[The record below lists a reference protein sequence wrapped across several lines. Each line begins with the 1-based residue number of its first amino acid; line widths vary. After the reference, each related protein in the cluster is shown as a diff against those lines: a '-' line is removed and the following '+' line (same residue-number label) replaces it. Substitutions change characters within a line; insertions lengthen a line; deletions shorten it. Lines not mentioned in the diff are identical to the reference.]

1 MRPARAGSALSTGV
15 SPISLGKALLAISAA
30 AAALA
35 PQALAAAP
43 PTVPLPAAG
52 ELTRPQVVARA
63 APRADARRVAV
74 VDEFRRDFRKNIV
87 HAIAAR
93 RDAKGR
99 VWYRIVLV
107 GRPNGRTGW
116 IPGAHVAL
124 QHAPAKVVVERGNK
138 VLRLT
143 VRGREVL
150 RTTVAVG
157 KAGAPTPVGYFYV
170 TSRFVPRNP
179 FLGAFALELSAYS
192 PTLTDWPG
200 GGIVGIH
207 GTSMPQLLGQNVS
220 HGCIR
225 VSNAAAR
232 TLQRLAPVG
241 TAVVVR
247 P

>member
-1 MRPARAGSALSTGV
+1 VASRISRARAV
-15 SPISLGKALLAISAA
+15 LAISAA

-52 ELTRPQVVARA
+52 ELLQPQVVVRA
-63 APRADARRVAV
+63 APRANARRVAV
-74 VDEFRRDFRKNIV
+74 VDEFRRDFRKHIV
-87 HAIAAR
+87 HAVAAR

-116 IPGAHVAL
+116 IPAKSVQL
-124 QHAPAKVVVERGNK
+124 QHVRSSIVVSRSDK
-138 VLRLT
+138 MLRL
-143 VRGREVL
+143 VVAGKEKL

-170 TSRFVPRNP
+170 TSRFVPRNS
-179 FLGAFALELSAYS
+179 FLGVFALELSAYS

-200 GGIVGIH
+200 GGVVGIH
-207 GTSMPQLLGQNVS
+207 GTSVPQLLGQNVS

-232 TLQRLAPVG
+232 VLQRSAPVG

>member
-1 MRPARAGSALSTGV
+1 M
-15 SPISLGKALLAISAA
+15 ISAV

-35 PQALAAAP
+35 PQAHAAAP
-43 PTVPLPAAG
+43 PVVRLPAAG
-52 ELTRPQVVARA
+52 ELLRPQVVVRA
-63 APRADARRVAV
+63 APRANAKRIAV
-74 VDEFRRDFRKNIV
+74 VTEFRRDFRKHIV
-87 HAIAAR
+87 HAISAR
-93 RDAKGR
+93 RDATGKL
-99 VWYRIVLV
+99 WYRIVLV

-116 IPGAHVAL
+116 IPAGYAAL
-124 QHAPAKVVVERGNK
+124 QHVRSSIRVERGNK
-138 VLRLT
+138 VLRLF
-143 VRGREVL
+143 VAGEERL

-170 TSRFVPRNP
+170 TSRFVPNNP
-179 FLGAFALELSAYS
+179 FLGVFALELSAYS

-200 GGIVGIH
+200 GGVVGIH

-232 TLQRLAPVG
+232 KLQQLAPVG
-241 TAVVVR
+241 TAVRVV